1 MRRESY
7 SRPRGTTV
15 SVHRLFRYFPAR
27 LKFLKS
33 VNTENSHIAHLVSKY
48 ALAFPE
54 VAFTLLLDK
63 HLSLHTAG
71 DGDLRQVVSQIYG
84 LEVAQNML
92 EVAENDFSTVAGVTS
107 PLSLTRS
114 DRSHL
119 SFFINRRWV
128 HSALL
133 ARATEQ
139 AYHGLLMEGRH
150 PITIINVSL
159 PATDVDVNVH
169 PAKAQVK
176 FRQEQIVFA
185 AVEKAVK
192 ATLNRTPVARP
203 TALISS
209 DISWQEIASLG
220 WQRKGMVKDQEPPYV
235 ISLLP
240 LELPVLRVLGQLAA
254 TYIVAEGPDG
264 LYIVDQHAA
273 HERVIFDRILNQWSG
288 KEVEVQGFL
297 QPITIELSPR
307 EEEILKVNKENLT
320 QFGFA
325 LEPFGNRSYLIR
337 SVPAVMTKANVTE
350 AINALLDNL
359 GGKENPVTWGEKVA
373 QSLACHSAIRARQEL
388 SYDEMRDLIRQLEQS
403 QQPRTCPH
411 GRPTMIHISL
421 HQLEKE
427 FGRLG

>member
-1 MRRESY
+1 
-7 SRPRGTTV
+7 
-15 SVHRLFRYFPAR
+15 VHRLFRYFPAR

-33 VNTENSHIAHLVSKY
+33 ANTENSHIAHLVSKY

-150 PITIINVSL
+150 PIAIINVSL

-192 ATLNRTPVARP
+192 ATLDRTPVARP
-203 TALISS
+203 KAIASS
-209 DISWQEIASLG
+209 DTSWQEIASLG
-220 WQRKGMVKDQEPPYV
+220 GQRESLVRDKELPYV
-235 ISLLP
+235 IPLLP
-240 LELPVLRVLGQLAA
+240 LKLPVLRVLGQLTA

-273 HERVIFDRILNQWSG
+273 HERILFDTILSQRAG
-288 KEVEVQGFL
+288 KKVEVQGLL
-297 QPITIELSPR
+297 QPITLELSPR
-307 EEEILKVNKENLT
+307 EAEIFKANKENLT

-325 LEPFGNRSYLIR
+325 IEPFGNRSYLIR
-337 SVPAVMTKANVTE
+337 SVPAIMTKASITE

-359 GGKENPVTWGEKVA
+359 GSKEGSATWDEKVA
-373 QSLACHSAIRARQEL
+373 QSLACHSAIRAGQEL
-388 SYDEMRDLIRQLEQS
+388 SYDEMRELIRQLEQC

-411 GRPTMIHISL
+411 GRPTMIHIGS